1 MKWESPEFCQVS
13 PFQGGD
19 ICNLEDKKE
28 TAIWGSAEKKT
39 FQVERSA
46 SAQVQRQEQMTEIY
60 KHYINRQNDYFK
72 VFLNLSP
79 FLHSFSYETSTDP
92 F

>member
-28 TAIWGSAEKKT
+28 IALWGSAGKKA

-46 SAQVQRQEQMTEIY
+46 TAQVQRQEQMTEINKALY
-60 KHYINRQNDYFK
+60 K
-72 VFLNLSP
+72 
-79 FLHSFSYETSTDP
+79 
-92 F
+92 

>member
-19 ICNLEDKKE
+19 ICNLEGKE
-28 TAIWGSAEKKT
+28 AIAIWGSAGKENKNKKT

-60 KHYINRQNDYFK
+60 KALYK
-72 VFLNLSP
+72 
-79 FLHSFSYETSTDP
+79 
-92 F
+92 